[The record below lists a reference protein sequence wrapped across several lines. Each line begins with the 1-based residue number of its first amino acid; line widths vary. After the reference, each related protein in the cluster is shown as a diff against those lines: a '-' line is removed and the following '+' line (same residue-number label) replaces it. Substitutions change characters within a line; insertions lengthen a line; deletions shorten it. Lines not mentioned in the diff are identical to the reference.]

1 MRIRRA
7 RRCAA
12 LVPAGGGAL
21 PARALASVPARK
33 GHDKRAEQPVT
44 AENPRLTR
52 TADRAR
58 IRLARLNCLSITT
71 SSFGFA
77 RSNRGGGR
85 DDVPAPGMTFRLHRA
100 LRLPGLMGA
109 AFSETAAI
117 TETGHELLTDFPRQL
132 VIL

>member
-1 MRIRRA
+1 MPIHNDLVLRIRA
-7 RRCAA
+7 
-12 LVPAGGGAL
+12 V
-21 PARALASVPARK
+21 K
-33 GHDKRAEQPVT
+33 T
-44 AENPRLTR
+44 
-52 TADRAR
+52 
-58 IRLARLNCLSITT
+58 
-71 SSFGFA
+71 
-77 RSNRGGGR
+77 RGGGR